1 MRVCADMH
9 VGLCECGTSSEGGK
23 GKGCL
28 LTVGH
33 ETPPP
38 QQGGPHGSQILP
50 SKWANPYLVNP
61 RAATAPSQSQ
71 C

>member
-9 VGLCECGTSSEGGK
+9 VGLCERGTSGEGGK

-38 QQGGPHGSQILP
+38 AGRST
-50 SKWANPYLVNP
+50 WVTD
-61 RAATAPSQSQ
+61 AAK
-71 C
+71 